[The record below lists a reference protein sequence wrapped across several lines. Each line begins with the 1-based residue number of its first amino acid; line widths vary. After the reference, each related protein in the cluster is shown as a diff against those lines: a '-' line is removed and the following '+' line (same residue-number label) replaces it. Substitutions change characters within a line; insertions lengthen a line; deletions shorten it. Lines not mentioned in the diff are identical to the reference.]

1 MNLNT
6 YACQEKRSEF
16 RENRFLFE
24 HNFLSQLFEDEPLRT
39 SREDTMMEGSL
50 RVFWTVAATWWKQP
64 LFDIPR
70 RQLLNEF
77 APPGTPAAITTIT
90 KAARGAWWLK
100 GALVPVG
107 AAVRQLARN
116 LLRNRASAA
125 AAHVLASQLPN
136 AAPAAAAHV
145 LVNEL
150 PHAAPMPWR
159 VAWFIITSVLTLI
172 GPPAVKALRKVHMSR
187 QKRQTNVETTRQ
199 LGSKVAVRI
208 PSQATRFT
216 PTNISPQQDAL
227 QAYLPS
233 MMLALEACLLILVLG
248 YVVWR
253 ARGWMKASPEAAEK
267 VAFEEEAVVKKAKP
281 TASIAAAEQTAGAAE
296 MATFEKRLVKPTA
309 TKAAAEQTAAAA
321 EMAVLHEHEAAE
333 KKALEEKAAAEKAEA
348 ASLRRELEAVRAA
361 TELAAAEA
369 KAAIGK
375 AAVEAKA
382 AAEKAAA
389 EAKAAARQAAD
400 DEAAAEKAAAGMAA
414 SEARADEN
422 SVDSPATEKAARTR
436 SSVEPMVSL
445 TRLMNVDEDE
455 EIVFD
460 LWDDPLPASHRPR
473 KTASFAKRSAAEK
486 AAAEEALVASMKAAA
501 ASKKAKEKSETES
514 ATSRPPPPPRQKA
527 TDSPAAKGPIEAS
540 PKQSAL
546 QWLRGQQTET
556 DVDDVPASTSS
567 PDIGKEIGKA
577 VSFVFVESP
586 KALLESS
593 AELIDGL
600 TIPEAD

>member
-1 MNLNT
+1 
-6 YACQEKRSEF
+6 
-16 RENRFLFE
+16 
-24 HNFLSQLFEDEPLRT
+24 
-39 SREDTMMEGSL
+39 
-50 RVFWTVAATWWKQP
+50 
-64 LFDIPR
+64 
-70 RQLLNEF
+70 
-77 APPGTPAAITTIT
+77 
-90 KAARGAWWLK
+90 
-100 GALVPVG
+100 
-107 AAVRQLARN
+107 
-116 LLRNRASAA
+116 
-125 AAHVLASQLPN
+125 
-136 AAPAAAAHV
+136 
-145 LVNEL
+145 
-150 PHAAPMPWR
+150 
-159 VAWFIITSVLTLI
+159 
-172 GPPAVKALRKVHMSR
+172 
-187 QKRQTNVETTRQ
+187 
-199 LGSKVAVRI
+199 
-208 PSQATRFT
+208 
-216 PTNISPQQDAL
+216 
-227 QAYLPS
+227 
-233 MMLALEACLLILVLG
+233 
-248 YVVWR
+248 
-253 ARGWMKASPEAAEK
+253 MKASPEAAEK

-296 MATFEKRLVKPTA
+296 MA
-309 TKAAAEQTAAAA
+309 
-321 EMAVLHEHEAAE
+321 VLHEHVAAE

-361 TELAAAEA
+361 AELAAAEA

-501 ASKKAKEKSETES
+501 ALKKAKEKSETES

-527 TDSPAAKGPIEAS
+527 TASPAAKGPIEAS

>member
-1 MNLNT
+1 MDLGT
-6 YACQEKRSEF
+6 
-16 RENRFLFE
+16 
-24 HNFLSQLFEDEPLRT
+24 P
-39 SREDTMMEGSL
+39 
-50 RVFWTVAATWWKQP
+50 RVFWTVVATWWKQP

-172 GPPAVKALRKVHMSR
+172 GPPAVKALRKIHMSR

-296 MATFEKRLVKPTA
+296 MA
-309 TKAAAEQTAAAA
+309 
-321 EMAVLHEHEAAE
+321 VLHEHVAAE

-501 ASKKAKEKSETES
+501 ALKKAKEKSETES